1 MDFQLKKFF
10 TLSPD
15 LLYIAGFDGY
25 FKHLNPAWEKIL
37 GWSIAELKAKPYFE
51 FVHPADQPATLAEI
65 EKLSAGAETF
75 AFENRYQC
83 KDGSYKWIRW
93 RGALAF
99 EETLIYATGRD
110 ITERKQIELAL
121 RESEERFRLMFENG
135 PMGMALVGAD
145 FHLTRVN
152 RAFCDMLGYT
162 EQELTQ
168 LTFTDITHPD
178 DIEIDVGLAEQLF
191 QGEIPSYHIEKRYLT
206 KQGRVIWG
214 NLTGSIIRDSQN
226 RPIYALGIVED
237 ITERKRAE
245 QALRQAETKYR
256 TLVEQLPAIAYIV
269 EYGQPTQTTY
279 ISPQVETLLGYS
291 PAEWLADQELWRK
304 LLHPDDRER
313 VLAAVEHADAT
324 GEPLN
329 IEYRLFTRAG
339 DIVWVQNR
347 WAILVGEHAVHGLMF
362 DITGRKKIE
371 QALQVERERLADA
384 VNERTAALAELE
396 IISQELERSNQELEQ
411 FAYIASHDLKEPL
424 RMVTN
429 YLQLL
434 TNYYANQLDERA
446 KEFIA
451 FAGDGATRM
460 RLLIDGLLAY
470 SRVGTQGRP
479 FAPTDCAQAL
489 QNALTNLQIAIE
501 ESRATITVSPLPN
514 VMADEVQLTQLF
526 QNLVGNAI
534 KFRGQALPQI
544 DIGATQHNSEW
555 RFWVRDNGIGLDPEF
570 AERIFIIFQRLHTRE
585 EYAGA
590 GLGLAICKRI
600 VERHGGRIW
609 VESQPGQ
616 GATFYFTI
624 PAE

>member
-1 MDFQLKKFF
+1 MDFQLEKFF

-15 LLYIAGFDGY
+15 LLCIAGFDGY

-37 GWSIAELKAKPYFE
+37 GWSIAELKARPFLE
-51 FVHPADQPATLAEI
+51 FVHPADHPATLAEI

-75 AFENRYQC
+75 SFENRYQC
-83 KDGSYKWIRW
+83 KDGSHKLIRW
-93 RGALAF
+93 HGATAF
-99 EETLIYATGRD
+99 EETLIYATARD
-110 ITERKQIELAL
+110 ITERKQ
-121 RESEERFRLMFENG
+121 
-135 PMGMALVGAD
+135 
-145 FHLTRVN
+145 
-152 RAFCDMLGYT
+152 
-162 EQELTQ
+162 
-168 LTFTDITHPD
+168 
-178 DIEIDVGLAEQLF
+178 
-191 QGEIPSYHIEKRYLT
+191 
-206 KQGRVIWG
+206 
-214 NLTGSIIRDSQN
+214 
-226 RPIYALGIVED
+226 
-237 ITERKRAE
+237 AE
-245 QALRQAETKYR
+245 QALRLAEAKYR
-256 TLVEQLPAIAYIV
+256 TLVEQLPAITYIV

-291 PAEWLADQELWRK
+291 PAEWLADQKLWRK
-304 LLHPDDRER
+304 LLHPDDKER
-313 VLAAVEHADAT
+313 VLAAVEQADAT
-324 GEPLN
+324 GESLN

-396 IISQELERSNQELEQ
+396 IISQELKRSNQELEQ

-451 FAGDGATRM
+451 FAGDGAGRM

-501 ESRATITVSPLPN
+501 ESRATITVNPLPS

-555 RFWVRDNGIGLDPEF
+555 RFWVRDNGIGLDPAF
-570 AERIFIIFQRLHTRE
+570 AGRIFIIFQRLHTRE

>member
-1 MDFQLKKFF
+1 M
-10 TLSPD
+10 
-15 LLYIAGFDGY
+15 
-25 FKHLNPAWEKIL
+25 
-37 GWSIAELKAKPYFE
+37 
-51 FVHPADQPATLAEI
+51 
-65 EKLSAGAETF
+65 
-75 AFENRYQC
+75 
-83 KDGSYKWIRW
+83 
-93 RGALAF
+93 
-99 EETLIYATGRD
+99 
-110 ITERKQIELAL
+110 
-121 RESEERFRLMFENG
+121 
-135 PMGMALVGAD
+135 
-145 FHLTRVN
+145 
-152 RAFCDMLGYT
+152 
-162 EQELTQ
+162 
-168 LTFTDITHPD
+168 
-178 DIEIDVGLAEQLF
+178 
-191 QGEIPSYHIEKRYLT
+191 
-206 KQGRVIWG
+206 
-214 NLTGSIIRDSQN
+214 
-226 RPIYALGIVED
+226 
-237 ITERKRAE
+237 
-245 QALRQAETKYR
+245 
-256 TLVEQLPAIAYIV
+256 VEQLPAIAYIV

-291 PAEWLADQELWRK
+291 PAEWLADQKLWRK
-304 LLHPDDRER
+304 LLHPDDKER
-313 VLAAVEHADAT
+313 VLAAVKQADAT
-324 GEPLN
+324 GESLN
-329 IEYRLFTRAG
+329 IEYRLFTRAS

-371 QALQVERERLADA
+371 QALQVERERLAQVINLQQAITRAIPELGEVLRA
-384 VNERTAALAELE
+384 VLDHARPLTRAEGVVIELAEGDELVYKAASGRAVSQLGLRLKITGSLSGLAFTLGETIYSADTDQDDRVVQPVAREMGVRSMVVVPLTYKEAFGVLKVFSSQPGAFDNTHIQTLQLVAGLIAASISHARNFSANQKLIKERTAALA
-396 IISQELERSNQELEQ
+396 ELERSNQELEQ

-451 FAGDGATRM
+451 FAGDGAGRM

-479 FAPTDCAQAL
+479 LAPTDCAQAL

-501 ESRATITVSPLPN
+501 ESRATITVNPLPS

-600 VERHGGRIW
+600 VERHGGHIW